1 MLIPVAGRCKWIGE
15 GRAEKPEFNARN
27 QHASVAGN
35 KSPKK
40 IPRGIEDRHTMSG
53 HNVFFGRPPQFST
66 LLEILEWQAAVRSD
80 LPVFTFETEDDA
92 RQSLSFGELARRA
105 KAIAARLQAVVGP
118 EDRVL
123 LVFPPGLDFVTA
135 FFGCVAAGAL
145 AVPATYP
152 KPKRPMPRLTAIAED
167 CQAQIA
173 LTTSQ
178 TLATLD
184 LPRVAPELASLSWI
198 CVDTIRA
205 SEAGS
210 WRPPQLSADR
220 PVFLQYTSGSTSQ
233 PKGVVVTHR
242 NLLVNLEMIRQGFG
256 LPWIE
261 PPTQPGSGV
270 FWLPAYHD
278 MGLIG
283 GILSPLYTGGH
294 SVLMAPTS
302 FLQRPIRWLRA
313 IHRYR
318 ALVSGG
324 PNFGYELCC
333 RKITPEDCE
342 GLDLSSW
349 QLAFCGAEPI
359 RAETLA
365 KFIEVFG
372 PYGFRESAFYPCY
385 GLAEATLLA
394 TGSMGPRRPK
404 VLRVS
409 KEKLAERLVVP
420 VIDENDPHGQP
431 LVGCGHG
438 LLGEEV
444 RIVEPQ
450 TCCEVPPGV
459 IGEIWIKG
467 PNVAAG
473 YWNKPEIN
481 RKLFQARLAPHGDGP
496 YLRTGDLGFFYDGEL
511 FVTGRLKE
519 MIIIRGRNYY
529 PQDIELTA
537 QHAHPVLIPAA
548 AAAFSVEV
556 DGEERLV
563 VVQEVD
569 RCYRNVDL
577 REVVRQIR
585 RAISE
590 EHDLDVYAVVLIRQ
604 ASLPRTTS
612 GKIQRLLCKEKFLSG
627 QLRVVLEWRRKEL
640 SALSHLRLR
649 GGVRAESASSS
660 PRHDGDHL
668 AVPGGHDGNT
678 PAVLPS
684 ERSGWMRLSEGAPA
698 SDSDGNGRPR
708 LGSRSR
714 RPMTDVEVRR
724 LARQIEETLL
734 TWLVEKVGV
743 DASDVDRTRPFAD
756 YGLDSLTAVEL
767 SDRLEQMLNVRLTPT
782 IAWNYPT
789 PASLA
794 EHLANVIAGRADHS
808 ESFAKAVEED
818 SAEDEL
824 EKLLQEVER
833 LGEGEASAAL
843 EGASQDERRDD

>member
-1 MLIPVAGRCKWIGE
+1 MYGRE
-15 GRAEKPEFNARN
+15 QLTTE
-27 QHASVAGN
+27 
-35 KSPKK
+35 
-40 IPRGIEDRHTMSG
+40 
-53 HNVFFGRPPQFST
+53 PPQFSS
-66 LLEILEWQAAVRSD
+66 LLDILEYQAAVRSQQ
-80 LPVFTFETEDDA
+80 PVFTFELEDETGH
-92 RQSLSFGELARRA
+92 SLTFGQLASKA
-105 KAIAARLQAVVGP
+105 KAVASRLQAIAGP
-118 EDRVL
+118 EERVL
-123 LVFPPGLDFVTA
+123 LVFPPGLDFVVG
-135 FFGCVAAGAL
+135 FFGCVAAGVL

-152 KPKRPMPRLTAIAED
+152 KPKRPMPRLTAIAAD
-167 CQAQIA
+167 CQARLA

-184 LPRVAPELASLSWI
+184 LPRVAPELASLTWV
-198 CVDTIRA
+198 CVDTIPLT
-205 SEAGS
+205 EGDS
-210 WRPPQLSADR
+210 WRRPEITPDQ

-233 PKGVVVTHR
+233 PKGVVVTQN

-256 LPWIE
+256 IPWVD
-261 PPTQPGSGV
+261 PPAQPGIGV

-302 FLQRPIRWLRA
+302 FLQRPVRWLRT
-313 IHRYR
+313 IMRYR

-333 RKITPEDCE
+333 RKIPSEELE

-359 RAETLA
+359 RAETLQRFA
-365 KFIEVFG
+365 EIFG

-394 TGSMGPRRPK
+394 TGSMGPRKPT
-404 VLRVS
+404 VLWVDR
-409 KEKLAERLVVP
+409 EKLAEGVVVP
-420 VIDENDPHGQP
+420 VEKNQEHHCQP

-438 LLGEEV
+438 LLSETV
-444 RIVEPQ
+444 KIVDPQ
-450 TCCEVPPGV
+450 TCHELPAGT

-473 YWNKPEIN
+473 YWNKPEVN
-481 RKLFQARLAPHGDGP
+481 RRVFQARLASDGDGP
-496 YLRTGDLGFFYDGEL
+496 YLRTGDLGFIQNGEL

-519 MIIIRGRNYY
+519 VIIIRGRNYY
-529 PQDIELTA
+529 PQDIELTV
-537 QHAHPVLIPAA
+537 QHAHPVLIPGAG
-548 AAAFSVEV
+548 AAFSVEV

-569 RCYRNVDL
+569 RCYRDVDL

-590 EHDLDVYAVVLIRQ
+590 EYDLDLYAVVLIRQ

-612 GKIQRLLCKEKFLSG
+612 GKIQRLLCREKFLSG

-640 SALSHLRLR
+640 TAVANVRSRLVRGEFANVGLRSDGELSPS
-649 GGVRAESASSS
+649 GVASVADTPSGHVRVDHPYPLTSGDTSASG
-660 PRHDGDHL
+660 DG
-668 AVPGGHDGNT
+668 
-678 PAVLPS
+678 
-684 ERSGWMRLSEGAPA
+684 
-698 SDSDGNGRPR
+698 DGNGR
-708 LGSRSR
+708 LKLAARSK
-714 RPMTDVEVRR
+714 RPMSDAEVRR
-724 LARQIEETLL
+724 LARQIEESLL

-743 DASDVDRTRPFAD
+743 DAAEVDRSRPFAE

-794 EHLANVIAGRADHS
+794 EHLANVVAGRVEDQESLAGPS
-808 ESFAKAVEED
+808 EDD
-818 SAEDEL
+818 SGADEL
-824 EKLLQEVER
+824 EQLLQEVER

-843 EGASQDERRDD
+843 DGGSQDERCGR